1 MCMLLPLL
9 SGCAASLPVAW
20 GNAGDTAPPD
30 EVAGRVAF
38 SPPPPVRT
46 PAPTA
51 VGTVGYNAD
60 TPRAVAAARQALFE
74 KTWRTVN
81 EYYVDPDFNDVAW
94 DAVWQEFL
102 PQVRAAETDAA
113 FYALMQAMVTRL
125 GDNHSRF
132 LPPAAAVAEEATY
145 NGNGTQ
151 YGVGIV
157 TYPSSHGLMIQH
169 VFANSPASNADLR
182 PRDRIVQINDLA
194 PPNGSALHGAAGS
207 TVKLTV
213 LRPADNTLRTV
224 SLTRQH
230 VAGRISPSTHRL
242 PNNIGYLAIPT
253 LWVDDIDRQVSSALT
268 DLVVQQQVQGLVLDL
283 RGNPGGWRS
292 VMTGILGHF
301 VQGRVG
307 TFYSRHANEA
317 LRVDSTTTPDLRGVP
332 LAVLIDE
339 NTASYAEVLAAVLQA
354 EADAYIVGVPSAG
367 NTETIYAYELEDGS
381 RLWLA
386 QEDFRLRS
394 GDTLEDRGVQPDETI
409 TTDWTLSSLDDDPHI
424 RAAHTHLLGQ

>member
-1 MCMLLPLL
+1 MCVLLPLL

-20 GNAGDTAPPD
+20 GTTSDTAPHD
-30 EVAGRVAF
+30 ELPGRVAF

-60 TPRAVAAARQALFE
+60 TPRAVTAARQALFE
-74 KTWRTVN
+74 TTWQTVN
-81 EYYVDPDFNDVAW
+81 EYYVDPNFNDVAW
-94 DAVWQEFL
+94 DGVWQEFL
-102 PQVRAAETDAA
+102 PRVRAAENDAA
-113 FYALMQAMVTRL
+113 FYELMQAMVTRL

-132 LPPAAAVAEEATY
+132 LPPSVAVAEEATR
-145 NGNGTQ
+145 NGNSTQ
-151 YGVGIV
+151 HGVGIV

-169 VFANSPASNADLR
+169 VFADSPANDADLR
-182 PRDRIVQINDLA
+182 PRDRIVRINDAA
-194 PPNGSALHGAAGS
+194 PQNGSALHGVAGS
-207 TVKLTV
+207 TVTLTI
-213 LRPADNTLRTV
+213 LRPGETTFRTV
-224 SLTRQH
+224 HLTRQR
-230 VAGRISPSTHRL
+230 VEGRVSPSIRRL
-242 PNNIGYLAIPT
+242 PDNIGYIAIPT

-268 DLVVQQQVQGLVLDL
+268 DLVVQQQVQGLVIDL

-317 LRVDSTTTPDLRGVP
+317 LRVDSNPTPDLRGVP

-339 NTASYAEVLAAVLQA
+339 HTASYAEVLAAVLRD
-354 EADAYIVGVPSAG
+354 EAAAYIVGVPSAG

-394 GDTLEDRGVQPDETI
+394 GDTLEDRGVQPDQTI
-409 TTDWTLSSLDDDPHI
+409 TTDWTLYSVDDDPYI
-424 RAAHTHLLGQ
+424 LAAHTHLMGR